1 MIYGYDAALE
11 MPTMEVYDSG
21 LLGKYIDAAKED
33 YERGLAEQK
42 EFATKYGDF
51 TSLISKD
58 VDWWDKNVTKPI
70 QDFVSGASEL
80 GIDMRSPEFR
90 SAYMRMVNKLPYAG
104 MTQRKNQAKVAQKYS
119 DSIDALKK
127 AGLWNPDYEKF
138 LLDGKNLDTWDTEA
152 DGAWTRS
159 SAEPMTTLTDFAKK
173 ATEGMKPSYLRTSED
188 GLYDYTGIT
197 RDDVKAVLGRSMKD
211 YLESNSGKYNLKL
224 IADRDGLD
232 LSNSAQRKTAE
243 DLLQNEAADRSG
255 RMFEEREPNKLKML
269 DIEHRNRLGEIVAEG
284 KQQRA
289 TKAAPNYDD
298 LHPREST
305 GGTKNSDALN
315 TLTRNGGTVHD
326 SAVNFTP
333 RTNNTSYSKV
343 NVSKEGVSTDYNEYA
358 LRPNRSTNDY
368 SNCYIYY
375 KDAKGNL
382 KQIKQS
388 DPGLKFVSG
397 RKVTSVDGSTYLVG
411 TLQSKKNGVWTDK
424 DIPGAIN
431 NTAYLEVRVT
441 GLSYEEDK

>member
-104 MTQRKNQAKVAQKYS
+104 MTQRKNQAKIAQKYS
-119 DSIDALKK
+119 DSVDALKK

-138 LLDGKNLDTWDTEA
+138 LLGGKSLGDWNTEE

-173 ATEGMKPSYLRTSED
+173 ATEGMKPGYLRTSAD
-188 GLYDYTGIT
+188 GLYDYNGIT
-197 RDDVKAVLGRSMKD
+197 RDDVKAVLGKSMKD

-232 LSNSAQRKTAE
+232 LNNPDERKIAE
-243 DLLQNEAADRSG
+243 NTLQQEAADRSG
-255 RMFEEREPNKLKML
+255 RAFETREVNEYGLTKLKHQY
-269 DIEHRNRLGEIVAEG
+269 DKEI
-284 KQQRA
+284 
-289 TKAAPNYDD
+289 
-298 LHPREST
+298 
-305 GGTKNSDALN
+305 
-315 TLTRNGGTVHD
+315 
-326 SAVNFTP
+326 F
-333 RTNNTSYSKV
+333 
-343 NVSKEGVSTDYNEYA
+343 
-358 LRPNRSTNDY
+358 
-368 SNCYIYY
+368 
-375 KDAKGNL
+375 NL
-382 KQIKQS
+382 KQASGSRSGGGGETKQTWTPTGIGVQRVEANQTTKSGENSIGSKYIVYQIRPNTNGNINDANVYYAGSDGKLHKLTGVGSNGAQFQS
-388 DPGLKFVSG
+388 DGVVATIGDRTYVSG
-397 RKVTSVDGSTYLVG
+397 QIMRGGDNGSYYYKHG
-411 TLQSKKNGVWTDK
+411 GKNVP
-424 DIPGAIN
+424 I
-431 NTAYLEVRVT
+431 NTAYLEVT
-441 GLSYEEDK
+441 AIDKKYVDK

>member
-119 DSIDALKK
+119 DSVDALKK

-138 LLDGKNLDTWDTEA
+138 LLEGKSLDTWNTER
-152 DGAWTRS
+152 DGDWTRS

-173 ATEGMKPSYLRTSED
+173 ATEGMKPSYIRTSAD

-224 IADRDGLD
+224 IADRDNLD
-232 LSNSAQRKTAE
+232 LNNPDERKIAE
-243 DLLQNEAADRSG
+243 DTLQQEAADRSG
-255 RMFEEREPNKLKML
+255 RMFEEREPNKLKMI
-269 DIEHRNRLGEIVAEG
+269 DIEHKNRLGEIEAEG

-289 TKAAPNYDD
+289 TKAAPSYDD

-305 GGTKNSDALN
+305 GGAKSDVALN
-315 TLTRNGGTVHD
+315 TLTSSGGTVHD
-326 SAVNFTP
+326 SDVKFAP
-333 RTNNTSYSKV
+333 RSDDQSFKSV
-343 NVSKEGVSTDYNEYA
+343 KVSKDGVSASYNEYS
-358 LRPNRSTNDY
+358 LRPSRNSNDY
-368 SNCYIYY
+368 SNCFIYY
-375 KDAKGNL
+375 IDKQGDL
-382 KQIKQS
+382 KQLKRS
-388 DPGLKFVSG
+388 DPDLKFVSG
-397 RKVTSVDGSTYLVG
+397 RKVTNVGGRTCLVG
-411 TLQSKKNGVWTDK
+411 TLQSKESGTWTDK
-424 DIPGAIN
+424 NVPDAKN
-431 NTAYLEVRVT
+431 NTVYLEVRVS
-441 GLSYEEDK
+441 GLQYEEYK